1 MVMSLNQLL
10 AGLSVLILS
19 SASLVY
25 LIVFGSK
32 NIKVILTILCLTAI
46 LFGIVIL
53 AVKVYQFALIDF
65 LF

>member
-1 MVMSLNQLL
+1 MGMVLDQLL

-25 LIVFGSK
+25 LLAFGSK
-32 NIKVILTILCLTAI
+32 NIKVILTTLCLAGT
-46 LFGIVIL
+46 LFCIVIL
-53 AVKVYQFALIDF
+53 AAKVYQFAFVAF

>member
-1 MVMSLNQLL
+1 MNQLL

-25 LIVFGSK
+25 LIAFGSK
-32 NIKVILTILCLTAI
+32 NIKVILTALCLAGI

-53 AVKVYQFALIDF
+53 AAKVYQFAFVPFIF
-65 LF
+65 